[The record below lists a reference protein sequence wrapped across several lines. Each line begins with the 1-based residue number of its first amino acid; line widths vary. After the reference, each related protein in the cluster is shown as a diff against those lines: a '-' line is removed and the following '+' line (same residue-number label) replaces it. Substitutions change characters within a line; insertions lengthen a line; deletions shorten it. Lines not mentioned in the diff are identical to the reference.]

1 MHKIFSLILFN
12 PQSLGNNSD
21 FTVEKTEDLER
32 LVTTLESNYLI
43 KKLKFELM
51 PSFVETYSNEV
62 YRNILILKTKL

>member
-12 PQSLGNNSD
+12 LQSFGNNSD

-32 LVTTLESNYLI
+32 LVTTLDGNYLI

-51 PSFVETYSNEV
+51 PFC
-62 YRNILILKTKL
+62 RNIF